1 MVKEVYG
8 MIKLIVTDVDGTLL
22 PEGTSDP
29 QPQITETVRKLVKK
43 GITFAF
49 ASGRSYESILGV
61 FPELDNDA
69 VFISDN
75 GACVTEKGQTIVS
88 YAIDRQTVA
97 DVVSYIRSVSGSN
110 ILVTTEKYSYTEST
124 DKEFT
129 DWIING
135 YRINLQCVENVL
147 AIEEP
152 VVKLAMFLGGIDAAI
167 ASASAKQHFGN
178 KISVMGA
185 GKHWVDFIRDDVDKG
200 KAVVKLQEKLGIT
213 KQETMTFGD
222 NLNDIGLMKC
232 AEYGCAVFGARR
244 EVKEA
249 AHEVLPD
256 EEYAVLN
263 RMKKLL

>member
-1 MVKEVYG
+1 

-22 PEGTSDP
+22 TEGTSEP
-29 QPQITETVRKLVKK
+29 QPQITETVRSLMKK

-61 FPELDNDA
+61 FPELDDEA
-69 VFISDN
+69 VFISNN

-88 YAIDRQTVA
+88 YAMDRETVA

-124 DKEFT
+124 DKEFI
-129 DWIING
+129 DWIRYG
-135 YRINLQCVENVL
+135 YSIDLQCVENVL
-147 AIEEP
+147 EIHEP
-152 VVKLAMFLGGIDAAI
+152 IVKLAMFIGGIDAAV
-167 ASASAKQHFGN
+167 ASEAAKKHFGN

-185 GKHWVDFIRDDVDKG
+185 GRHWVDFIRDDVDKG
-200 KAVVKLQEKLGIT
+200 NAVVKLQEKLGIT
-213 KQETMTFGD
+213 RHETMTFGD

-232 AEYGCAVFGARR
+232 AEYGCAVYGARQ
-244 EVKEA
+244 EVKDA

-256 EEYAVLN
+256 EDYAVLN
-263 RMKKLL
+263 KMKEFL